1 MTTIA
6 EPTKKPRQPQ
16 QRRQETEE
24 RLLDAL
30 ETVIQRDGL
39 SNLGV
44 NAVIEEAGVTKPL
57 LYRYFGNLEGL
68 IHAWGERRRI
78 WPLDFMPPG
87 DAGNNDHDT
96 YFNGL
101 MRIASHLKE
110 HPLAAEL
117 LAVDLQPNSELGE
130 ILDELK
136 QQAARQIQP
145 QLAIMTR
152 QDTLRFNLTFYSA
165 IVYLSLRARHAPQM
179 MGLNLDTEGGWATV
193 MAMLRTIMDDI
204 KLAAEVRAL
213 AKKNE

>member
-1 MTTIA
+1 MSQAPPKT
-6 EPTKKPRQPQ
+6 RQPQ
-16 QRRQETEE
+16 KRRQDTEE
-24 RLLDAL
+24 KLLDAL

-39 SNLGV
+39 AHLGV

-57 LYRYFGNLEGL
+57 LYRYFGSLEGL
-68 IHAWGERRRI
+68 IQAWGERRRI
-78 WPLDFMPPG
+78 WPTDFMPPG
-87 DAGNNDHDT
+87 DDVNNHDA
-96 YFNGL
+96 YFSGL

-117 LAVDLQPNSELGE
+117 LAVDLQPNGELGE

-165 IVYLSLRARHAPQM
+165 IVYLSLRARHSPQM
-179 MGLNLDTEGGWATV
+179 MGLNLNTEAGWATV
-193 MAMLRTIMDDI
+193 MAMLRSIMDDI